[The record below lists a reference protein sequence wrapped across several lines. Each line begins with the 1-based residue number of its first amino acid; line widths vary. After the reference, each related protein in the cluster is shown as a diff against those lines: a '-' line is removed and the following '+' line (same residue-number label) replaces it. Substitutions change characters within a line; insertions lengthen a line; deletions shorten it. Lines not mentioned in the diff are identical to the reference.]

1 MDVKKW
7 ALLPAVLTVFVFLT
21 FIAGCGSNE
30 PGSGDPGWIDL
41 ERLLNSDNE
50 LENWM
55 SLGRDFQ
62 QQHYSPADQI
72 NTANVSELGLAWEY
86 DARTP
91 RGRVNRGFEAVPIVV
106 DGIMYT
112 SGPWSIVYA
121 IDAKTGEEI
130 WTYDPEVDGS
140 FARAECCD
148 IVNRGVQVWK
158 GRVYVATFDGY
169 LVSMDA
175 GSGLVLW
182 RVDTFVDR
190 TRGYSITGAP
200 QIAGNVIVI
209 GNGGADFGVRGYITA
224 YDLTTGVEEW
234 RFFMV
239 PGDPENGYE
248 HPEMEF
254 AAETWDPD
262 SDWESGGGGTAWGQ
276 FAYDPHLNLLYV
288 GTGNST
294 PYPIWFRSPSG
305 GDNLFLASILAINPD
320 IGALVWYYQ
329 TTPGEIWDYTVTQ
342 NLVLADLEIDGSSRQ
357 VLMVAPKNGF
367 LYVLDRETG
376 ELLTADNFVRVT
388 WATHIDMD
396 SGRPVLTE
404 QGNYE
409 DEPKW
414 VFPWDIGAHSWQQMS
429 YSPQTEL
436 VYIPAIDAGMLY
448 TSFDEYSFR
457 PGEWNVGI
465 YYLADSLKS
474 ELLVARDPVTQE
486 EIWSVDLE
494 GVGNG
499 GVLSTGGNLVFQGN
513 ANGNFVAHR
522 ADTGEILHQIPTG
535 TGIMAA
541 PITYVI
547 EGEQY
552 VAVMAGFGGALLD
565 YFIEDNA
572 AATYENYGRILAF
585 KLNGSEVPLPPKR
598 VLPDISEPPARS
610 LSDESVTKGGNLYGE
625 FCAVCHGGIGG
636 ERISL
641 YPSLIRMASNTHEQ
655 FNQIL
660 LEGLY
665 EFNGMANWSDILTE
679 EDAEAIHDYLVSE
692 QKSAWRKQ
700 ENLN

>member
-1 MDVKKW
+1 MNSRKCPFRR
-7 ALLPAVLTVFVFLT
+7 AAIVFAFSIT
-21 FIAGCGSNE
+21 IFAGCGSNE
-30 PGSGDPGWIDL
+30 PGPGDPGWVDTD
-41 ERLLNSDNE
+41 RLLNADNE

-72 NTANVSELGLAWEY
+72 NVENVSDLGLAWEY

-91 RGRVNRGFEAVPIVV
+91 RGRVNRGLEAVPIVV

-112 SGPWSIVYA
+112 SGAWSIVYA
-121 IDAKTGEEI
+121 LDARTGDEI
-130 WTYDPEVDGS
+130 WTYDPEVDGA

-169 LVSMDA
+169 LVALDA
-175 GSGLVLW
+175 RSGLVLW
-182 RVDTFVDR
+182 RVDTLIDR

-224 YDLTTGVEEW
+224 YDLTTGGEEW
-234 RFFMV
+234 RFFTV

-248 HPEMEF
+248 HRELEM

-262 SDWESGGGGTAWGQ
+262 SDWESGGGGTVWGQ
-276 FAYDPHLNLLYV
+276 FAYDPYLNLLYV

-320 IGALVWYYQ
+320 TGALVWYYQ
-329 TTPGEIWDYTVTQ
+329 TTPGEMWDYTVTQ

-367 LYVLDRETG
+367 LYVLDRQTG

-404 QGNYE
+404 QGNYQ

-414 VFPWDIGAHSWQQMS
+414 VYPWDIGAHSWQQMS

-448 TSFDEYSFR
+448 TSFDEYSFQ

-474 ELLVARDPVTQE
+474 ELLIARDPVTQE
-486 EIWSVDLE
+486 EIWSVELQ

-513 ANGNFVAHR
+513 ANGNFVAYR
-522 ADTGEILHQIPTG
+522 ADTGKILHQIPTG

-547 EGEQY
+547 DGEQY

-565 YFIEDNA
+565 YFVKENA
-572 AATYENYGRILAF
+572 AATYENFGRILAF
-585 KLNGSEVPLPPKR
+585 KLSGTDVALPPER
-598 VLPDISEPPARS
+598 VIPDISEPPIR
-610 LSDESVTKGGNLYGE
+610 SVTAESIQKGGQLYGE

-636 ERISL
+636 ERMSL
-641 YPSLIRMASNTHEQ
+641 FPSLIRMASSTHEL

-665 EFNGMANWSDILTE
+665 EPNGMANWSDILME

-692 QKSAWRKQ
+692 QESAWREQ
-700 ENLN
+700 ENQN